1 MQYGL
6 LLLMPPAVGI
16 TDLLRA
22 VAVALSVFV
31 QETAQDN
38 AANYQDRRKW
48 QMMQAK
54 KLMPQLISDT
64 LVAGKRVSASNTG
77 KA

>member
-1 MQYGL
+1 M
-6 LLLMPPAVGI
+6 

-22 VAVALSVFV
+22 VVVALSVFV
-31 QETAQDN
+31 QETAHDN
-38 AANYQDRRKW
+38 AAEYQYRRKW

-54 KLMPQLISDT
+54 KLMPQPISDT
-64 LVAGKRVSASNTG
+64 FVAGKRVSSSNTG